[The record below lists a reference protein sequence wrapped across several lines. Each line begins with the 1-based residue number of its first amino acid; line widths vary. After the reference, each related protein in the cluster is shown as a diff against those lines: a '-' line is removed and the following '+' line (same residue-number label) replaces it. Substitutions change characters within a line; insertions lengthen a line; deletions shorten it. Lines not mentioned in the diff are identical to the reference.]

1 MLHVLHR
8 LRAAAADGDAI
19 APAGLALPWLAMAF
33 AAVAVPWAL
42 FLATGIGS
50 LAEAFA
56 SAALWGALWP
66 VLLGVALA
74 SLLGRWS
81 DRLPELPEGDVVV
94 LVERAG
100 RAAPALAAPLVR
112 AENVLQRW
120 PVAGVAL
127 LALMLVLGV
136 ALVGQGR

>member
-1 MLHVLHR
+1 
-8 LRAAAADGDAI
+8 
-19 APAGLALPWLAMAF
+19 MAF
-33 AAVAVPWAL
+33 AAIAVPWAL

-56 SAALWGALWP
+56 PAALWAALWP
-66 VLLGVALA
+66 VLLGIALFA
-74 SLLGRWS
+74 LLSRFG

-100 RAAPALAAPLVR
+100 RAGPHLGAPLAR
-112 AENVLQRW
+112 AEGVLQRW

-127 LALMLVLGV
+127 LALMVVLGA
-136 ALVGQGR
+136 ALGGQGR